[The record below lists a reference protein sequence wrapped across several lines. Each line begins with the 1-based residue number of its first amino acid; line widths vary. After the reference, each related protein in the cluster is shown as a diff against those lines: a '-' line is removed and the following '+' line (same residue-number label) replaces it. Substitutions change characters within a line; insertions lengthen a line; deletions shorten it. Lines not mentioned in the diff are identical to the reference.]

1 MNTLVKSNRRVLGK
15 GYRIGS
21 LLDQFGVK
29 VKSNGLCRLSKTELE
44 WIYIDARKSYLSQLK
59 ELHPDTGG
67 DSQDCAEL
75 NQKWSRVERWF
86 AFRDI
91 GESFR
96 LRSKEAENER
106 RSVVPRMGRLDY
118 KRAWYRKA
126 CQDPVYHRK
135 ELERKRAWWRENRG
149 RNHDSGSIT
158 HIGKQ
163 ESPVNASA
171 ALSNAVVPISGV
183 AANGKVIFNGTVS
196 IILRP

>member
-29 VKSNGLCRLSKTELE
+29 VKSNGLWRLSKAELE
-44 WIYIDARKSYLSQLK
+44 WLYIDARKSYLSQLK

-96 LRSKEAENER
+96 LRSKKDENGVHR
-106 RSVVPRMGRLDY
+106 QRGAVLVDKAAS

-135 ELERKRAWWRENRG
+135 ELARKQAWWRENRG
-149 RNHDSGSIT
+149 RNHDGGSVSIT
-158 HIGKQ
+158 FK
-163 ESPVNASA
+163 
-171 ALSNAVVPISGV
+171 
-183 AANGKVIFNGTVS
+183 
-196 IILRP
+196 